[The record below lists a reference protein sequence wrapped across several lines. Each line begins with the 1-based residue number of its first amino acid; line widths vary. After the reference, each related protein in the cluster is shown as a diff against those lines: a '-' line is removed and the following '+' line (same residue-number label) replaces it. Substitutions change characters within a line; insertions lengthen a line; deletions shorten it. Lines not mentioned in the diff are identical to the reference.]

1 MGTPDVIPNDLNPS
15 AEKISGKLGSSKFV
29 RLNSFEFQTA
39 LQTFANNSDQFKD
52 DKKKPT
58 KFSRVTPSKNIP

>member
-29 RLNSFEFQTA
+29 RLNSFEFETA
-39 LQTFANNSDQFKD
+39 L
-52 DKKKPT
+52 
-58 KFSRVTPSKNIP
+58 